1 MIDTDDEIPD
11 AVQEMYDQM
20 LDIFENKQTDDV
32 MSALQ
37 SVVST
42 VLCSASLNKEAAL
55 MNLVM
60 FASGA
65 YSAVE
70 KADKEGD
77 CGWSERRH

>member
-11 AVQEMYDQM
+11 AVHEMYEKM
-20 LDIFENKQTDDV
+20 LDLFERQQTDDV

-42 VLCSASLNKEAAL
+42 VLCNASLSKETAL

-60 FASGA
+60 FASGV

-70 KADKEGD
+70 EADKDGD
-77 CGWSERRH
+77 CVWSERRH